1 MIYGIKLLLPIL
13 LIWVLSL
20 GLMPVIFKGMLDSLE
35 IKATL
40 WVVLLF
46 TLVEFLSFRVEI
58 FFVVAIFA
66 LLIGQQILGGGVK
79 AKIAAFWMAVILF
92 PPFKLDVAGFGGINQ
107 LISIDHFRIAAIV
120 LLIPAAFRIVSEQT
134 PRKPTR
140 LMDAAVL
147 CYPIFSI
154 VLSYPHVATTA
165 ALRSAVELLLDI
177 ALPYFV
183 MTRGLRDWDELR
195 FVLRRVLLVGIFAA
209 CAALLEAIIRKNIY
223 AELQWVYGFT
233 WSLTHTLMRGNWLR
247 VQAMTSEPIVLAA
260 QMLFMVGLW
269 YSVRPRGED
278 RVRTATVSLFLIAV
292 LVLTWSRGPLLG
304 VAIFAAAL
312 FTINRTAVR
321 VFSCLLLLA
330 IAAAVAA
337 KAAGLDEPV
346 LALLKSAFGGNAED
360 MGSIDYRSKLLD
372 ASLAL
377 IKQSPWFGVP
387 NYTAYMQDLV
397 QGEGIIDLVNT
408 YVAVALDTGLVGLS
422 LYLLPFV
429 LVIAK
434 LLRQLSSARAAA
446 DAQGIAFASAF
457 IALLVALLVTIFTTS
472 TYERIPYLL
481 LLTIAA
487 PTLTF
492 SFVDKAQQ
500 RTPAPL

>member
-13 LIWVLSL
+13 LVWVVSL
-20 GLMPVIFKGMLDSLE
+20 GLMPIIFKGMLDRLE

-40 WVVLLF
+40 GVVLLF
-46 TLVEFLSFRVEI
+46 TVVEFLSFRVDI

-66 LLIGQQILGGGVK
+66 LLIGQQVLGGGVK

-92 PPFKLDVAGFGGINQ
+92 PPFKLDLAGFGGINQ
-107 LISIDHFRIAAIV
+107 LISIDHFRIAALV
-120 LLIPAAFRIVSEQT
+120 LLIPAAFRIVSEPA

-140 LMDAAVL
+140 LIDAAVL
-147 CYPIFSI
+147 CYPVFSI
-154 VLSYPHVATTA
+154 VLSYPHVSTTA
-165 ALRSAVELLLDI
+165 SLRSMVETLLDI

-183 MTRGLRDWDELR
+183 MTRGLRDWEELR
-195 FVLRRVLLVGIFAA
+195 FVLRRVLLVGVFAA
-209 CAALLEAIIRKNIY
+209 CAALLEAAIRKNIY

-247 VQAMTSEPIVLAA
+247 VQAMTSEPIVLAV
-260 QMLFMVGLW
+260 QILFMLGLW
-269 YSVRPRGED
+269 YSVRLRGVD
-278 RVRTATVSLFLIAV
+278 RARTATVSLFLVAV

-304 VAIFAAAL
+304 VAIFAVGL
-312 FTINRTAVR
+312 FLINRTPVR
-321 VFSCLLLLA
+321 VFSSLLLLA
-330 IAAAVAA
+330 IAAAVAG

-346 LALLKSAFGGNAED
+346 LAFVKSAFGGSAED

-408 YVAVALDTGLVGLS
+408 YVAIALDTGLVGLF

-429 LVIAK
+429 MVIVR
-434 LLRQLSSARAAA
+434 LLRQLSAARAAS

-457 IALLVALLVTIFTTS
+457 VALLVALLVTIFTTS

-492 SFVDKAQQ
+492 SFVDPSKQ
-500 RTPAPL
+500 REPATP